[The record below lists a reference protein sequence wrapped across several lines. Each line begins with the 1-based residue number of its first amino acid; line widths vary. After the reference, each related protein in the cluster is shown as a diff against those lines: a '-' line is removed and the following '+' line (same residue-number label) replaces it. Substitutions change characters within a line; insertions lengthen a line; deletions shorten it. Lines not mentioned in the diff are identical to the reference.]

1 VAITALT
8 WGDPLANDLAVAMAT
23 RKGRRG
29 RVKWVKQ
36 GIKYMPVASRN
47 IIWSNASAVDLSL
60 VSHSQSPPR
69 PQLGAW
75 ECDRGTHTTGD

>member
-1 VAITALT
+1 MAITALT

-29 RVKWVKQ
+29 RVKRVKQ

-69 PQLGAW
+69 PQRGAW
-75 ECDRGTHTTGD
+75 E